1 VIDERRGKEVFYAV
15 NTEYTLKL
23 LRSLVG
29 DMQKQRSKSRSSK
42 K

>member
-23 LRSLVG
+23 LHALVN
-29 DMQKQRSKSRSSK
+29 DMQKQRKTSIREK